1 MGNFRCFWKSNE
13 ETGRKAPAGTE
24 KTAAPKGGRLK
35 RGGIRGGQG
44 LSAAAAA
51 AVVVAAAAI
60 AAAAP
65 AAAAADQQNEDDDPA
80 AVPAEEAVITHT
92 GTSYGVVGRGT
103 GPTS

>member
-35 RGGIRGGQG
+35 RGGICWGQA

-65 AAAAADQQNEDDDPA
+65 AAAAAAADQEQNDNDDPA
-80 AVPAEEAVITHT
+80 APAAAKTVIAHK
-92 GTSYGVVGRGT
+92 SNL
-103 GPTS
+103 P